1 MADLKHI
8 GRMKKTGRKV
18 AVVFR
23 TLPGEPES
31 CLVCPTE
38 NLRDADHDLLM
49 TLIESNTGQVADE
62 LADAMQR
69 TPLGDGSIML
79 ARFHTTGNLTKVSTS
94 NVEMTPNPQTVVSLD
109 ELNIQIA
116 EIKGVPV
123 KDLAVSG
130 SSVEEVGEV
139 RTLETPVESAVSQ
152 TAETPLT
159 DEALATKLR
168 ADADGMF
175 KEATELRK
183 QAEELSPSKKTTARG
198 KA

>member
-109 ELNIQIA
+109 ELNKQIA

-175 KEATELRK
+175 KDCLLYT
-183 QAEELSPSKKTTARG
+183 SPSPRDATLSRMPSSA
-198 KA
+198 